1 MPVAYIL
8 VGVSGSGKSTWAYQ
22 QPWDMSRTVIA
33 GTDKHIEKYA
43 VDQGKT
49 FDEVFREGVLF
60 ATEYMDEEI
69 KQAVAEDKDIVWDM
83 SSVTKNCR
91 ALRISQLPYYY
102 KKIAVYFT
110 PPPLDELKRRIES
123 RPGKTRITFRSA
135 AEDIERF
142 LTYPTL
148 DEGFAEIREPW

>member
-1 MPVAYIL
+1 MPTAYIL

-22 QPWDMSRTVIA
+22 QPWDMSHTVIA

-49 FDEVFREGVLF
+49 FDQVFKEGVRF
-60 ATEYMDEEI
+60 ATDYMDAEI
-69 KQAVAEDKDIVWDM
+69 KQAIAENKDIVWDM
-83 SSVTKNCR
+83 ASITKNCR
-91 ALRISQLPYYY
+91 ALRISQLPDHY
-102 KKIAVYFT
+102 KKIAVYFA

-123 RPGKTRITFRSA
+123 RPGKTRITFRSVS
-135 AEDIERF
+135 EDIKF

-148 DEGFAEIREPW
+148 DEGFAEIKESW